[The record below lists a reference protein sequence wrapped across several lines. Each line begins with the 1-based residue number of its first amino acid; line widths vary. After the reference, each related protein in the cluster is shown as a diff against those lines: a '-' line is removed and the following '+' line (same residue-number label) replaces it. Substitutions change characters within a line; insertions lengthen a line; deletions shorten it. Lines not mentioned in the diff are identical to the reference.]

1 MSSALKRKFVSLLL
15 ICFIS
20 SLFKVQA
27 QADTSTKNIV
37 YAEVGNR
44 KLLLDIYLPPAEKSP
59 YLVVWIHGGAWH
71 SGSKENPPLELLSAG
86 YAIASVD
93 FRLSTEAVF
102 PAPIHDIKAAIRFLR
117 GNAKKYGF
125 RPDKIIIWGSF

>member
-1 MSSALKRKFVSLLL
+1 MGNALIGKFVSLIL

-20 SLFKVQA
+20 PLFKVQA
-27 QADTSTKNIV
+27 QADTGTKNIV

-44 KLLLDIYLPPAEKSP
+44 KLLLDIYLPPAEKNP

-71 SGSKENPPLELLSAG
+71 SGSKEEPPLELLSSG

-93 FRLSTEAVF
+93 FRVSTEAIF

-117 GNAKKYGF
+117 GTLKNMAFVRIK
-125 RPDKIIIWGSF
+125 